1 VSFNE
6 AKGTYMSKTGI
17 ERNCLV
23 NAE

>member
-6 AKGTYMSKTGI
+6 ATGTYMSKTGI
-17 ERNCLV
+17 ERKCLV